1 MQLPLIFLDAAA
13 IEEVPLELWR
23 ESFDALGWPA
33 SLRDKQTNFT
43 HGDVADAFRKDDLTD
58 NLVHALEILHTLGT
72 EAGREAITSVMS
84 ERNIHLHVLPNG
96 ASERELAIRL
106 YLAQRSHAAM
116 ADVLARAQAQVQEA
130 GDRRRYSEFLAIE
143 PRSVRNLQNH
153 RTVLSAAVLRHC
165 QDSDLGDHV
174 QVDAFEDDGV
184 CIFSILHSDRI
195 KKPLAVVSGHSARAV
210 IPFRPVHGDIL
221 RYEVSLGRLRV
232 AARVPSMVEFYRA
245 TLGRVLF
252 GDDDFFRGDAVCS
265 LAVLQQ
271 RQRAS
276 LDNHGVFGIS
286 QVRLTEIVWECG
298 DRSYLVLRDRDCF
311 DLIERHHLSPAEGT
325 FVQAKLKVDVIGKS
339 TRPVVV
345 TVRVPSRIEVSQK
358 KHERLMDELLDAIGI
373 RTAVA
378 EANRLD
384 LWSLYPWHHP
394 ISVWRQVFGASTDTL
409 VQDRVLR
416 RVQLQAVEHPD
427 HPNAGRV
434 LRVEQITEF
443 DFHGVSEVPEVPSRS
458 LSATDVEG
466 LELAPEPFRQYLRRT
481 LGITEGGVVW
491 TVDNEL
497 LHLGWIAVGEERI
510 YLAYAIRQ
518 PRPDIETLL
527 PVRAQG
533 APVALLMPAT
543 QQDVPGLATVMLS
556 RPIPSRK
563 PVIRDCARACGF
575 LDRLA
580 AIFRAP
586 EGAELV
592 VDTRLKK
599 VWIYGAEV
607 KELRPDSQQFRF
619 VEMLAGSNGDRVSV
633 EAITRVLSEARYL
646 TDGTTTARQAKS
658 RANKFIIPALK
669 TAAVTDTSDPFPSAG
684 TGFYRCRLR
693 SFVG

>member
-1 MQLPLIFLDAAA
+1 MQISLIFLDAAA

-23 ESFDALGWPA
+23 EAFDALGWPA

-43 HGDVADAFRKDDLTD
+43 HGDVRDAFRKDDLTN
-58 NLVHALEILHTLGT
+58 NLIHALDVLHTLGT

-84 ERNIHLHVLPNG
+84 ERNVQLHLLPSG

-106 YLAQRSHAAM
+106 YLAQRADAAM
-116 ADVLARAQAQVQEA
+116 ADVLARAQIQVQEA
-130 GDRRRYSEFLAIE
+130 GDRRRYNEFLAME
-143 PRSVRNLQNH
+143 PRPVRNLHDH

-174 QVDAFEDDGV
+174 QVEAFEDDGV
-184 CIFSILHSDRI
+184 CMFSILRSDRM
-195 KKPLAVVSGHSARAV
+195 KKPLALVPGHDARAV
-210 IPFRPVHGDIL
+210 IPFRPVHSDIL

-232 AARVPSMVEFYRA
+232 AARASSMVEFYRG
-245 TLGRVLF
+245 TLARVLF
-252 GDDDFFRGDAVCS
+252 GDEDFFSGDAVCS

-271 RQRAS
+271 QGRAA

-298 DRSYLVLRDRDCF
+298 DRSYLTLRDRDCF
-311 DLIERHHLSPAEGT
+311 GLIERHHLSLAEGT
-325 FVQAKLKVDVIGKS
+325 FVQARLKVDVIGKS

-345 TVRVPSRIEVSQK
+345 TVRVPSRIEVSQR

-373 RTAVA
+373 RMAAA
-378 EANRLD
+378 EANRSD
-384 LWSLYPWHHP
+384 FWSLYPWHHP
-394 ISVWRQVFGASTDTL
+394 LSIWREVFGATTDTL
-409 VQDRVLR
+409 VQDRVLQP
-416 RVQLQAVEHPD
+416 VQLQAVEHPD
-427 HPNAGRV
+427 HPGAGRV

-466 LELAPEPFRQYLRRT
+466 LQLAPELFRQYLRTT
-481 LGITEGGVVW
+481 LGITKGGRVW
-491 TVDNEL
+491 NVNDEL
-497 LHLGWIAVGEERI
+497 LHLGWIYVGEERL

-518 PRPDIETLL
+518 PRQAVELRMRIGANGAHSILLVPAFQPDKS
-527 PVRAQG
+527 A
-533 APVALLMPAT
+533 
-543 QQDVPGLATVMLS
+543 LATVTLS
-556 RPIPSRK
+556 GPIPTRQQ
-563 PVIRDCARACGF
+563 VIRDGAATCGF

-586 EGAELV
+586 ESAELV
-592 VDTRLKK
+592 VDKRLKK
-599 VWIYGAEV
+599 VWICGEEV
-607 KELRPDSQQFRF
+607 QDLRPDSQQFHF
-619 VEMLAGSNGDRVSV
+619 VEMLAGSNGAPVSS
-633 EAITRVLSEARYL
+633 EAITRALSEARFL

-658 RANKFIIPALK
+658 RAKKLITQALE
-669 TAAVTDTSDPFPSAG
+669 AADATDTSDPFPSAG